1 MKDGNSSDHNI
12 QNILIVDD
20 TPANLM
26 LLAAMLKGDGYKIR
40 PVPNGMLALQAVA
53 KEKPDIILLDI
64 LMPEMTGYEVCD
76 QLKANV
82 DTCDIPVIFISA
94 LNDTNNV
101 VKALSS
107 GGVDYITKPFQA
119 EEVKARVATHLKIQR
134 QSKEL
139 QQQSKELQI
148 QRKELLELNATKD
161 RFFSIIAHDLRSPF
175 QGFLGLTQILEEEL
189 STLTMTEI
197 KEIAASLSVSANNH
211 FRLLDNLLQWSQTQK
226 GSVPF
231 TPEVIN
237 LNSLVEDSITPLIES
252 AKTKGIEI
260 ASAISNSLEVF
271 ADKNML
277 QTVIR
282 NLVSNA
288 LKFTNTGGKVNL
300 LTKKNDDKRVEISVQ
315 DTGIGMLQEMVG
327 NLFRLDINTSR
338 RGTHDEPST
347 GLGLLLCNE
356 FIEKHGGK
364 LRVESEV
371 GKGSTF
377 SFTLPVIKI

>member
-1 MKDGNSSDHNI
+1 MKDGNTSGHNI

-26 LLAAMLKGDGYKIR
+26 LLAAMLKGEGYKIR
-40 PVPNGMLALQAVA
+40 PVPTGMLALQAVA

-76 QLKANV
+76 QLKASEE
-82 DTCDIPVIFISA
+82 TSDIPVIFISA

-119 EEVKARVATHLKIQR
+119 EEVKARVATHLKIQQ

-139 QQQSKELQI
+139 QRQSRELQI

-175 QGFLGLTQILEEEL
+175 QGFLGLTQILEEES

-211 FRLLDNLLQWSQTQK
+211 FRLLDNLLQWSQIQK

-231 TPEVIN
+231 SPEVIH
-237 LNSLVEDSITPLIES
+237 LNSLVDESITPLIAS

-260 ASAISNSLEVF
+260 TCAISDSLEVI

-288 LKFTNTGGKVNL
+288 LKFTQPGGKVALMAKTNG
-300 LTKKNDDKRVEISVQ
+300 DKSVEISVQ
-315 DTGIGMLQEMVG
+315 DTGIGMSQEMVD
-327 NLFRLDINTSR
+327 NLFRLDISTSR
-338 RGTHDEPST
+338 RGTNDEPST
-347 GLGLLLCNE
+347 GLGLLLCHE

-364 LRVESEV
+364 LLVGSEV
-371 GKGSTF
+371 GMGSTF
-377 SFTLPVIKI
+377 SFTLSVI